1 MALHYKE
8 RGQETMK
15 KLLIL
20 VAGVV
25 MTIAPAMAQRV
36 VVVGRPF
43 GGFYGPRFYG
53 SYWGPGY
60 YGPYAYGFAPYANT
74 GQVKIDT
81 KVKDAEVYVNGA
93 FAGTVK
99 QVHDMH
105 LRPGNYTIEVRYRE
119 EPAYSE
125 RVYVVAGKTVHL
137 HPAL

>member
-1 MALHYKE
+1 MALHYKG

-20 VAGVV
+20 VAGAV
-25 MTIAPAMAQRV
+25 MTIAPAMAARV

-43 GGFYGPRFYG
+43 GGFYGPGFYG

-60 YGPYAYGFAPYANT
+60 GPYAYGLAPYANT

-81 KVKDAEVYVNGA
+81 KVKDAQVYVNGS

-99 QVHDMH
+99 EVHDMH

-119 EPAYSE
+119 EPAFSE